1 MNPDIQKMMPPV
13 IFWFDYPPKVEV
25 GAFNAFSKLWGGDV
39 YYAISNPHR
48 SERVM
53 ANWGEEYGDVKL
65 VKLYAEADRAKAIEL
80 LVQDHPDA
88 IHILNGFDTKIC
100 KEIKSFLFKDGLKA
114 LLFTERPAIFG
125 NWGEALLRKVY
136 TTVKYARLCRE
147 YAKYVRAILPL
158 GNQGVD
164 VFRKLGFP
172 ADRIYDFMYCPSLQ
186 DLSHEKDLQV
196 HSPIRFVY
204 IGRFYYK
211 TKGTDVLL
219 DALPFLKGEWSLDM
233 VGGYGANR
241 EDVLN
246 RIRGFKSVQFAG
258 VWDSNSVVKNIQN
271 YDVVLIPSK
280 ADGWNLLVNEA
291 FHAGVG
297 VIVSDQAVSH
307 EVVKSHGGGAVFRSE
322 VPRHMAAVMQSVIDQ
337 PGIVLD
343 WMKRARDNVQF
354 ISMDTVGKYLYDI
367 VLYEFFQ
374 TGEKPKCPWM

>member
-1 MNPDIQKMMPPV
+1 MMPPI

-25 GAFNAFSKLWGGDV
+25 GAFNAFSKLWDGDV

-48 SERVM
+48 SERVL
-53 ANWGEEYGDVKL
+53 ANWGDEYGDVKI
-65 VKLYAEADRAKAIEL
+65 VKLYEETDRAKVIES
-80 LVQDHPDA
+80 LVQDHLDA

-100 KEIKSFLFKDGLKA
+100 KEIKPFLFKDGLKA

-147 YAKYVRAILPL
+147 YSKHVRAILPL
-158 GNQGVD
+158 GKQGVR
-164 VFRKLGFP
+164 VFQKLGFP
-172 ADRIYDFMYCPSLQ
+172 KDRIYDFMYCPSLIDISQ
-186 DLSHEKDLQV
+186 EKDIEV

-204 IGRFYYK
+204 VGRFYYK

-246 RIRGFKSVQFAG
+246 RIQGYKNVRFAG
-258 VWDSNSVVKNIQN
+258 TWDSNSVVKNIQN

-307 EVVKSHGGGAVFRSE
+307 EVVESHGGGAVFKSE
-322 VPRHMAAVMQSVIDQ
+322 APEQMAEAMQRVIDR
-337 PGIVLD
+337 PEIAVE
-343 WMKRARDNVQF
+343 WMKRARENVPF
-354 ISMDTVGKYLYDI
+354 ISMETVGKYLYDI
-367 VLYEFFQ
+367 VLYEFYH
-374 TGEKPKCPWM
+374 TGEKPKCLWI

>member
-1 MNPDIQKMMPPV
+1 MPPV

-25 GAFNAFSKLWGGDV
+25 GAFNAFTKLWNGIV

-48 SERVM
+48 SERVL
-53 ANWGEEYGDVKL
+53 ANWGDEYGDVKI
-65 VKLYAEADRAKAIEL
+65 VKLYEKTDRAKAIES

-88 IHILNGFDTKIC
+88 IHVLNGFDTKIC
-100 KEIKSFLFKDGLKA
+100 KEIKPFLFKDGLKA

-136 TTVKYARLCRE
+136 TTVKYARLSRE
-147 YAKYVRAILPL
+147 YSKYVRAILPL
-158 GNQGVD
+158 GKQGVH
-164 VFRKLGFP
+164 VFQKLGFP
-172 ADRIYDFMYCPSLQ
+172 KDRMYDFMYCPSLT
-186 DLSHEKDLQV
+186 DLSNKKDIEV

-204 IGRFYYK
+204 VGRFFYK

-219 DALPFLKGEWSLDM
+219 DALPFLKGEWSLDL

-246 RIRGFKSVQFAG
+246 RIQGYKNVRFAG
-258 VWDSNSVVKNIQN
+258 TWDSNSVVKNIQN

-307 EVVKSHGGGAVFRSE
+307 EVVENHGGGAVFKSQAPE
-322 VPRHMAAVMQSVIDQ
+322 QMAMAMQRVIDNPLVAMEWMRASRENVQ
-337 PGIVLD
+337 YISKETVGQYLYGIV
-343 WMKRARDNVQF
+343 R
-354 ISMDTVGKYLYDI
+354 
-367 VLYEFFQ
+367 YEFFQ
-374 TGEKPKCPWM
+374 AEEKPKCPWLLDL